1 MNEVRRELSVKI
13 SREQTTFFGNFARTR
28 IEFEPNSASDVP
40 PNQILTL
47 NGYAK
52 RHNRLR
58 FAGEIDS
65 PQSRIVTVIN
75 ESDMTLFEVMRIAFF
90 CYSVK
95 VSDVQKVSLGRSGI
109 INWIEP
115 SDFNHKTQ
123 HFNEILE
130 IFEGGSGGDGSGV
143 DGGGGDGGGGDGG
156 GSASGVGGSRPTP
169 DSGEGLVQRSG
180 WEFLMTIVARESD
193 AVDEMAEK
201 SEFYKAYLNHSDE
214 EYVIDDIVGRVRPF
228 SYHLVDGG
236 KIPLFTHPRRIWGP
250 TVYESSTAFLA
261 NYYLFQV
268 ANTGILE
275 DALGLMIEMFNSM
288 KNTEMRIR
296 REREIEEREMEER
309 EEVRRREEGSQRPLN
324 VVNGQAVGRGF
335 RVRSHSRLSTRGM
348 LENDDSYLDVIRDIS
363 DTLERDVNVEMGDED
378 QVESYVEPDVTE
390 TYERLLALDNSNA
403 KKVVSEEE
411 WGTFEQTTF
420 SAHKATL
427 HSTDGAADGAADGVD
442 SCCVCVEQ
450 FKDDDEITVAKC
462 AHFYHRDCIKPWFT
476 TESNKCPLCKQ
487 AVSEGVLAGG
497 GGSGGNEE
505 ASLMES
511 LINLFSY
518 IGAPTS
524 SVGGSA
530 TPSSQSS
537 AVSSLFTAT
546 IPFNGATSS
555 TFPHDI
561 SSLFTVTV
569 PFNSTTTATSST
581 NTSSTSASSS
591 LQQNAS
597 SSTLQQSASSSTLQ
611 QNASTL
617 QNASS
622 STTSTITNNSMSS
635 VQFVGG
641 GISGLESIGLIEVSG
656 TEEVDRRE

>member
-193 AVDEMAEK
+193 VAEK

-214 EYVIDDIVGRVRPF
+214 EYVIDDVVGRDRPF
-228 SYHLVDGG
+228 SYHRIEEG
-236 KIPLFTHPRRIWGP
+236 KFPLFTHPRRIWGP
-250 TVYESSTAFLA
+250 TVYESSVTFLA

-296 REREIEEREMEER
+296 REREIEEMER
-309 EEVRRREEGSQRPLN
+309 EEVRRREEAQNRSQLPLN
-324 VVNGQAVGRGF
+324 VVNGQAVERGF
-335 RVRSHSRLSTRGM
+335 RVRSHSRLPGREM
-348 LENDDSYLDVIRDIS
+348 LENEDSYLDAIRAIS
-363 DTLERDVNVEMGDED
+363 DALEQVERRGAERDADVEMDDGNDEGSPELD
-378 QVESYVEPDVTE
+378 DSAE

-411 WGTFEQTTF
+411 WGTLEQTTF
-420 SAHKATL
+420 SAHKATFP
-427 HSTDGAADGAADGVD
+427 DRGVVDGVSD
-442 SCCVCVEQ
+442 GVGSCCVCVEQ

-462 AHFYHRDCIKPWFT
+462 AHFYHKDCIKPWFT
-476 TESNKCPLCKQ
+476 SGSNKCPLCKQ
-487 AVSEGVLAGG
+487 EVSEGVLAGG
-497 GGSGGNEE
+497 GEGSGAGGGGDEVS
-505 ASLMES
+505 SLMES
-511 LINLFSY
+511 LRNLF
-518 IGAPTS
+518 A
-524 SVGGSA
+524 SVGSA
-530 TPSSQSS
+530 SSQSWTSPS
-537 AVSSLFTAT
+537 ASLVSLFSNSV
-546 IPFNGATSS
+546 PFNGVTTPFDGATSS
-555 TFPHDI
+555 TSSHDF
-561 SSLFTVTV
+561 SYLFMGTV
-569 PFNSTTTATSST
+569 PYNTTNAAT
-581 NTSSTSASSS
+581 NTSTTAQAQHLAQNLPQPLAPTTSA
-591 LQQNAS
+591 
-597 SSTLQQSASSSTLQ
+597 
-611 QNASTL
+611 
-617 QNASS
+617 
-622 STTSTITNNSMSS
+622 NNSTQHSQM
-635 VQFVGG
+635 
-641 GISGLESIGLIEVSG
+641 ESARELLGLIEGSETTMSLSNHVPPNPDQELLDRI
-656 TEEVDRRE
+656 EEVD